1 MRTPPRSVVTSTC
14 DIVLGHDFPDL
25 DAQRRQVVVSFVVDR
40 LGVLPGPMRLGV
52 SVVASLVAGVRL
64 LGGDGV
70 VVRLSRMALPLV
82 GEYFRLLRSLSYTY
96 IWETWPDTTPTGA
109 ESRTRTAS

>member
-1 MRTPPRSVVTSTC
+1 MTSTC

-25 DAQRRQVVVSFVVDR
+25 AVDRRHVVVSFVVGR

-52 SVVASLVAGVRL
+52 SVVATLVAGVRT

-70 VVRLSRMALPLV
+70 IVRLSRMALPLV
-82 GEYFRLLRSLSYTY
+82 GEYFRLLRSLSYAY

-109 ESRTRTAS
+109 ESRTRTVP